1 MAEQM
6 RWLYLEPYVFFNFNG
21 KSALLFNELNNA
33 YLEYENIEDEVFL
46 YLCEQLSNNENN
58 YCIPIEKKDVTN
70 YFFNE
75 FVRDLKRTYSGDFV
89 YASSLAKPFITKPQI
104 FVNNSIEYLKRDSF
118 FSIGYKSKLYLV
130 ELTIHTGS
138 YELKNKCKGV
148 FSNYNKTLN
157 KSTINK
163 ILDKLSHEVF
173 EYRNLRSINLICYP
187 NTDMLS
193 LIDFIKNVSSHFDT
207 TIHMELSHYLVLDK
221 RNHYDNLKYN
231 LYIDSKMEMN
241 QLLNKSILLN
251 ENIRLCIFVNDEEL
265 LSIALTLCDSLH
277 NHVEIIPQYINN
289 IDFFNKNVFLSKD
302 DIFNNQSLTI
312 HKILT
317 NGLLNRIFWGK
328 IVVNSNGNI
337 CPHNSIISSNL
348 SIIHNSLDEAIIDEL
363 NGSKTWFLKRNDVK
377 PCKDCLYCLICP
389 PISEYELELGRFN
402 LCNINN

>member
-6 RWLYLEPYVFFNFNG
+6 RWLYLEPYTFFNFNG

-58 YCIPIEKKDVTN
+58 YCIPIEKKYLTN
-70 YFFNE
+70 FFFNE
-75 FVRDLKRTYSGDFV
+75 FIRDLKRTYSGDFV
-89 YASSLAKPFITKPQI
+89 YASSLGKPFITKPQI

-163 ILDKLSHEVF
+163 IFDKLSHEVF

-187 NTDMLS
+187 NTEMLS

-221 RNHYDNLKYN
+221 RIHYDNLKYN

-241 QLLNKSILLN
+241 QLLNKSFLLN
-251 ENIRLCIFVNDEEL
+251 ENISLCIFVNDEEL

-277 NHVEIIPQYINN
+277 NHIEIIPQYINN
-289 IDFFNKNVFLSKD
+289 IEFFNKNVFLSKD

-317 NGLLNRIFWGK
+317 NGLLNRIYWGK
-328 IVVNSNGNI
+328 LVVNSNGNI

-348 SIIHNSLDEAIIDEL
+348 NIIHNSLDEAILDEL
-363 NGSKTWFLKRNDVK
+363 NGSMTWFLKRNDVK
-377 PCKDCLYCLICP
+377 PCKDCLYCLLCP

>member
-1 MAEQM
+1 
-6 RWLYLEPYVFFNFNG
+6 
-21 KSALLFNELNNA
+21 
-33 YLEYENIEDEVFL
+33 
-46 YLCEQLSNNENN
+46 
-58 YCIPIEKKDVTN
+58 
-70 YFFNE
+70 
-75 FVRDLKRTYSGDFV
+75 LKLDT
-89 YASSLAKPFITKPQI
+89 
-104 FVNNSIEYLKRDSF
+104 F
-118 FSIGYKSKLYLV
+118 FSIGYKSKLYLL

-138 YELKNKCKGV
+138 YELKNKCKGI
-148 FSNYNKTLN
+148 FSYFNKTVN

-163 ILDKLSHEVF
+163 ILDKLSHEIF

-193 LIDFIKNVSSHFDT
+193 LVDFIKNVSSHFDT
-207 TIHMELSHYLVLDK
+207 TIHMELNHYLVLDK
-221 RNHYDNLKYN
+221 NNHYDNLKYN

-241 QLLNKSILLN
+241 QLLDKSFLLN
-251 ENIRLCIFVNDEEL
+251 ENIRLCIFVNDEES
-265 LSIALTLCDSLH
+265 LSLASTLCDSLH

-289 IDFFNKNVFLSKD
+289 IEFFNKNVFFNRD
-302 DIFNNQSLTI
+302 DIFNNQSQTI

-348 SIIHNSLDEAIIDEL
+348 NIIHNSLDEAILEEL
-363 NGSKTWFLKRNDVK
+363 NSSKTWFLKRNDVK
-377 PCKDCLYCLICP
+377 PCKDCLYCLLCP